1 MPSKSTTPVTI
12 RLSNDVLEVIDRRVK
27 KYPGAMTRSFYIA
40 LRLEY
45 DIRRKHNPKKKK
57 R

>member
-1 MPSKSTTPVTI
+1 
-12 RLSNDVLEVIDRRVK
+12 VK